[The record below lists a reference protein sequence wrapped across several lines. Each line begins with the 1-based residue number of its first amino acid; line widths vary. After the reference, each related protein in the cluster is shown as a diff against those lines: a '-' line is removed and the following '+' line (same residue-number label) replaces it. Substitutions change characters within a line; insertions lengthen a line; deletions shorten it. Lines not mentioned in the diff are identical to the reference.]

1 MNKDQITG
9 TLKVLKGKV
18 QQAAGKLVDSKNLQA
33 EGVRNQ
39 VRGKAERAI
48 ADANES
54 VRQVLLA
61 ANNAASSAANSAAI
75 RNR

>member
-48 ADANES
+48 ADATES

-61 ANNAASSAANSAAI
+61 ANSAAI